1 MENRTSRALS
11 RVQPEA
17 FPGSPSN
24 AVEILAWL
32 GAVPTAPYHEDRI
45 ADRVVGFALGLGL
58 EVSDDADGNVFV
70 WHRGARASGS
80 SRRPLIVSAH
90 MDHPAIEVISTEP
103 LVGHLLGSI
112 RADSFSTPVPVRFF
126 NPDNP
131 DDPRG
136 VREVA
141 GCVLGAFE
149 LDGVADAR
157 VGLHL
162 AASGALAA
170 GAFGVF
176 DTGPVALDEETGLLY
191 LTAADDLAG
200 CAITLAWL
208 ARSAAAGV
216 DLDVCGAFT
225 RAEEVGLV
233 GVAALVRRRGLPED
247 AMVIS
252 IEASRALPGAELGLG
267 PVIRV
272 GDAAT
277 TFHPE
282 GDAVL
287 RAARDRIRG
296 RDADFRVQRQLM
308 SGGICEATAYV
319 VAGYTTGAV
328 CVPLGNYHNQTP
340 DGGIGAEYVH
350 VDDVDM
356 CTTLLV
362 EAGVVMSEGFSWPND
377 DRSSRRIADRPDVQ
391 LRRLRDSGVRMS
403 GHDA

>member
-1 MENRTSRALS
+1 MENRTDRAVS

-17 FPGSPSN
+17 FAGNPSD

-32 GAVPTAPYHEDRI
+32 GDVPTAPYHEDRI
-45 ADRVVGFALGLGL
+45 VDRVIGFGLGLGL

-70 WHRGARASGS
+70 WHRGARSSGHAK
-80 SRRPLIVSAH
+80 RPLIVSAH
-90 MDHPAIEVISTEP
+90 MDHPAIEVVSTEP

-112 RADSFSTPVPVRFF
+112 RPEAFSTPVPVRFF
-126 NPDNP
+126 NPDTSDN
-131 DDPRG
+131 PRG

-141 GCVLGAFE
+141 GSVLGAFHLE
-149 LDGVADAR
+149 GVADAR

-162 AASGALAA
+162 AAAGALVP

-176 DTGPVALDEETGLLY
+176 DTGPVTLDAKTGILHM
-191 LTAADDLAG
+191 TAADDLAG

-208 ARSAAAGV
+208 ARSAAFGV
-216 DLDVCGAFT
+216 GLDLCGAFT

-233 GVAALVRRRGLPED
+233 GVAALVRRRGLPDD
-247 AMVIS
+247 ALVIS
-252 IEASRALPGAELGLG
+252 IEASKALPGAELGMG

-296 RDADFRVQRQLM
+296 RDAKFRVQRQLM
-308 SGGICEATAYV
+308 SGGVCEATAYV

-362 EAGVVMSEGFSWPND
+362 EAGVVMSEGFTWPDD

-391 LRRLRDSGVRMS
+391 LRRLRNSGVQMTGS
-403 GHDA
+403 DD

>member
-1 MENRTSRALS
+1 
-11 RVQPEA
+11 
-17 FPGSPSN
+17 
-24 AVEILAWL
+24 
-32 GAVPTAPYHEDRI
+32 VPTAPYHEDRI

-70 WHRGARASGS
+70 WHRGARASGT

-216 DLDVCGAFT
+216 DLDICGAFT

>member
-1 MENRTSRALS
+1 MS
-11 RVQPEA
+11 RVHPEA
-17 FPGSPSN
+17 FTGTPTD

-45 ADRVVGFALGLGL
+45 VDRVVGFAIGLGL

-70 WHRGARASGS
+70 WYRGAS
-80 SRRPLIVSAH
+80 SLGHAKRPLIVSAH
-90 MDHPAIEVISTEP
+90 MDHPALEVVSTQP

-112 RADSFSTPVPVRFF
+112 RPESFSTPVPVRFF
-126 NPDNP
+126 TPDGS

-136 VREVA
+136 VTEVA
-141 GCVLGAFE
+141 GCVLGAFHLE
-149 LDGVADAR
+149 GVADAR

-162 AASGALAA
+162 AAAGTLVP

-176 DTGPVALDEETGLLY
+176 DTGPVALDAETGLLY

-216 DLDVCGAFT
+216 GLDLCGAFT

-233 GVAALVRRRGLPED
+233 GVAALVRRRGLPDD
-247 AMVIS
+247 ALVIS
-252 IEASRALPGAELGLG
+252 IEASKSLPGAELGMG

-308 SGGICEATAYV
+308 SGGVCEATAYV

-328 CVPLGNYHNQTP
+328 CVPLGNYHNQKP

-356 CTTLLV
+356 CATLLV
-362 EAGVVMSEGFSWPND
+362 EAGVVMSEGFKWPDD
-377 DRSSRRIADRPDVQ
+377 DRTSRRFADRPDVQ
-391 LRRLRDSGVRMS
+391 LQRLRNSGVQITS
-403 GHDA
+403 SES